1 MEKGTYTFQLYT
13 QSTTA
18 KGPLRKVK
26 AEPTRV
32 ASTVCWNVHF
42 HSTSFQQSFLDYQT
56 SVCQTVFL
64 CSCLG
69 HQTDECPTSFLSS
82 CPGNLIGASPTLLL
96 WLSDK
101 CVYSSLSFF
110 LSRSPDRV
118 HPTAL
123 LGTRP
128 AVRVAQEKNIKMKKK
143 IITILNNFS
152 YILLL

>member
-26 AEPTRV
+26 AEPTRE

-110 LSRSPDRV
+110 LSRSPDRCASNSTPGYQTSCACCTGKK
-118 HPTAL
+118 HKN
-123 LGTRP
+123 
-128 AVRVAQEKNIKMKKK
+128 EKKNHY
-143 IITILNNFS
+143 NFK
-152 YILLL
+152 